1 MLVKALGYRIML
13 KHIELS
19 DLEMGMFV
27 HKMEGSWLDH
37 PFWKSNFLIEDQKRL
52 QLLKVSNLRGVV
64 IDTTKG
70 KDVHVPAPNPGA
82 PVGKPAALA
91 SQRITAISK
100 RAKGKAV
107 ASMPVSIEQE
117 LDAAKAIAE
126 KAKENLHRT
135 FMAAR
140 LGKALNL
147 KIVEPVVSDILA
159 SVRRNPQAFSG
170 LMRCKLKNELMFR
183 HALSVSAL
191 MVSLAG
197 KMKLPSQEVHNCG
210 LAGLLL
216 DIGINYLPQT
226 LDPPNGDFRN
236 ADPKIWQQHVMLGY
250 RSLLNDDDLPQDV
263 LDAVLQHHERIDG
276 GGFPKGLEGHQISK
290 FARMAA
296 ICDTFD
302 FLLSQTSTAAALDP
316 ASAIQH
322 MKEMSGAFDGEIL
335 RHFIESVGLYPVGS
349 FVRLHS
355 DKLAMVIDEDHR
367 DHTKPVVQA
376 FYSFATGQ
384 QLEPHRVEL
393 ARSGDQDRILAVAD
407 LAGLGLP
414 EDVHLREMIF
424 LSTYKNA
431 A

>member
-1 MLVKALGYRIML
+1 ML

-19 DLEMGMFV
+19 DLELGMFV
-27 HKMEGSWLDH
+27 HKMEGSWFDH
-37 PFWKSNFLIEDQKRL
+37 PFWKSNFLIKDQKRL
-52 QLLKVSNLRGVV
+52 EILKGSKISGIV
-64 IDTTKG
+64 IDTSKG
-70 KDVHVPAPNPGA
+70 KDVSARAPEARA
-82 PVGKPAALA
+82 PTNRPVAHAAA
-91 SQRITAISK
+91 RIAVISK
-100 RAKGKAV
+100 RSKHEAD
-107 ASMPVSIEQE
+107 SSRPVSIEQE
-117 LDAAKAIAE
+117 LQTAQAIAN

-140 LGKALNL
+140 LGKALNVRTVAP
-147 KIVEPVVSDILA
+147 IVNDILA

-191 MVSLAG
+191 MVSLAR

-216 DIGINYLPQT
+216 DIGVNYLPQN

-236 ADPKIWQQHVMLGY
+236 ADPAIWQQHVTLGY
-250 RSLLNDDDLPQDV
+250 RSLDNDGDLPQIV
-263 LDAVLQHHERIDG
+263 LDAVLQHHERLDG
-276 GGFPKGLEGHQISK
+276 SGFPKRLEGYQITTV
-290 FARMAA
+290 ARMAA

-302 FLLSQTSTAAALDP
+302 FLLSQTDTAAAFDP

-322 MKEMSGAFDGEIL
+322 MREMSGAFDDEIL
-335 RHFIESVGLYPVGS
+335 RQFIESVGLYPVSS
-349 FVRLHS
+349 FVRLRS
-355 DKLAMVIDEDHR
+355 EKLAMVIDEDHK

-376 FYSFATGQ
+376 FYSYATGEQ
-384 QLEPHRVEL
+384 VTPHRIEL
-393 ARSGDQDRILAVAD
+393 ARSEETDQILAVAD

-414 EDVHLREMIF
+414 EDNHLREMIF
-424 LSTYKNA
+424 FSTYKNA

>member
-19 DLEMGMFV
+19 DLELGMFV
-27 HKMEGSWLDH
+27 QKMEGSWLDH

-52 QLLKVSNLRGVV
+52 QLLKASNLRGVV
-64 IDTTKG
+64 IDTSKG
-70 KDVHVPAPNPGA
+70 KDVHVPAPHAGA
-82 PVGKPAALA
+82 PAGKPTALA
-91 SQRITAISK
+91 SKRITAISK

-147 KIVEPVVSDILA
+147 KTVEPVVNDILA

-197 KMKLPSQEVHNCG
+197 RMKLPSQEVHNCG

-216 DIGINYLPQT
+216 DIGINYLPQA

-236 ADPKIWQQHVMLGY
+236 TDPKIWQQHVMLGY

-276 GGFPKGLEGHQISK
+276 GGFPKGLEGHQISTV
-290 FARMAA
+290 ARMAA

-355 DKLAMVIDEDHR
+355 EKLAMVIDEDHK
-367 DHTKPVVQA
+367 DYAKPVVQA
-376 FYSFATGQ
+376 FYSFATGEQ
-384 QLEPHRVEL
+384 FEPHRIEL
-393 ARSGDQDRILAVAD
+393 ARSGDQDRIIAIAD

-414 EDVHLREMIF
+414 GDSHLREMIF